1 MHAECLKKRKQ
12 IVQQIEIK
20 MVDDFQDKRISDFM
34 YRGIENEGDPAAQ
47 AETAAPDDDTA
58 SVATE
63 KEKSSSAGNTLRK
76 MS

>member
-34 YRGIENEGDPAAQ
+34 YRGIENEGDPAA
-47 AETAAPDDDTA
+47 
-58 SVATE
+58 
-63 KEKSSSAGNTLRK
+63 
-76 MS
+76 